1 MNASR
6 RQTNHEGSND
16 TKRNARGLGSEQ
28 ISAREGVP
36 PGDER
41 RDDDDEHRREE
52 AFAAGVPEPDLE
64 PRAR

>member
-1 MNASR
+1 MIASR
-6 RQTNHEGSND
+6 RQTNHESSND
-16 TKRNARGLGSEQ
+16 AKRDARGLGSEQ

-41 RDDDDEHRREE
+41 RDDDDERRREQ
-52 AFAAGVPEPDLE
+52 AFAAGIPEPDLE